1 VARKI
6 DKRKLEAMAR
16 DPGAAPAERAL
27 AQKLLDVMNAVGGD
41 REGVLVGARESW
53 EIALVEMLVEKYGL
67 VVSEGRGGF
76 VQVEGDASRLDVFV
90 DSLVH
95 LQPKLE
101 AVVMSATAGF
111 LSAHFPPTGPA
122 TDEPEDPIQAAARR
136 SATSRKEEGPK
147 QIGTQTVRQIEQREE
162 TREPARPQKRRG
174 FRSR

>member
-16 DPGAAPAERAL
+16 DPGAAPTERAL

-41 REGVLVGARESW
+41 REGILVGARESW

-67 VVSEGRGGF
+67 LVSEGRGGF
-76 VQVEGDASRLDVFV
+76 VQVEGEASRLDVFV

-101 AVVMSATAGF
+101 AAVMSATVGF
-111 LSAHFPPTGPA
+111 LSAHFPPAGPA

-136 SATSRKEEGPK
+136 SATSRKDEGPK
-147 QIGTQTVRQIEQREE
+147 QLGTQTVRQIEQRD
-162 TREPARPQKRRG
+162 PQPQKRRG